1 MGGKAKTCAA
11 SALALVL
18 GTGLLFGLRSAGA
31 EEEIP
36 VKNLPK
42 AVVAAVK
49 ALYPNGTI
57 TEAEKD
63 TEDGKVVYEIEVTSG
78 GKEID
83 IELTADGK
91 VLKIESD
98 DGDEEGEEDEDDAED
113 EDEDDDDDDD
123 EDEDEDEDDDDD
135 DDDDDDEDEDD

>member
-1 MGGKAKTCAA
+1 MGGKAKACAA

-18 GTGLLFGLRSAGA
+18 GMGLLFGLRSAGA
-31 EEEIP
+31 DEKVP
-36 VKNLPK
+36 VKNLPR
-42 AVVAAVK
+42 AVLAAVK

-78 GKEID
+78 SKEID
-83 IELTADGK
+83 VELSADGK
-91 VLKIESD
+91 VLKIEGAE
-98 DGDEEGEEDEDDAED
+98 GDEDGEEDEDDDDAEDD
-113 EDEDDDDDDD
+113 EDEDDDDD
-123 EDEDEDEDDDDD
+123 EDEDD

>member
-1 MGGKAKTCAA
+1 MGGKAKTCVAA
-11 SALALVL
+11 ALALVM
-18 GTGLLFGLRSAGA
+18 GVGLLCGLRSAGA
-31 EEEIP
+31 DEKVP
-36 VKNLPK
+36 VKDLPK

-98 DGDEEGEEDEDDAED
+98 AGDEEGEEDEDDAED
-113 EDEDDDDDDD
+113 EDEDEDEDDD
-123 EDEDEDEDDDDD
+123 EDEDEEEDDD

>member
-18 GTGLLFGLRSAGA
+18 GMGLLCGLRSAGA
-31 EEEIP
+31 EEEVP
-36 VKNLPK
+36 VKDLPK

-63 TEDGKVVYEIEVTSG
+63 TEDGKVVYEIEVTSA

-91 VLKIESD
+91 VLKIECD
-98 DGDEEGEEDEDDAED
+98 EGDEDGEEDEDDD
-113 EDEDDDDDDD
+113 DEDD
-123 EDEDEDEDDDDD
+123 DEDEDEDDDDD
-135 DDDDDDEDEDD
+135 DDDDD